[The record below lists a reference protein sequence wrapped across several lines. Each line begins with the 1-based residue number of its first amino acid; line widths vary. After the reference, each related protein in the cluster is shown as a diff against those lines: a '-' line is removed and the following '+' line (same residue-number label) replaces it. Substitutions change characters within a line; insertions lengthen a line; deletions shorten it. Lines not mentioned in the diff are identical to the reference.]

1 MDKTLAWL
9 WLADAVGSGCQ
20 YAQELL
26 TLYPDPVELYDA
38 LRAGTEAPPA
48 CLTPHALAQLRD
60 TTPFDYEER
69 LDHCLLSGIDVLT
82 PDEGVYPDRLRDLP
96 DLPLALYVTGDI
108 ACLNGRRY
116 AGMVGTRRPSTYG
129 RQAAFDLSLAMAR
142 AGVVLVSG
150 LADGLDSEA
159 HRAAVQADVPTVA
172 FLGTAIDK
180 TYPASNA
187 KLRTAIEKGGGAVCS
202 EYPPGYSGRTTGT
215 FLARNRLIAA
225 QSEALCVA
233 EARTR
238 SGTLNTVGH
247 AERLGRPVLAV
258 PGSIYSALSEGTN
271 ELLRTHRAEP
281 LCKAADALDI
291 LGIGAETAAP
301 AQQRFDP
308 ATVSADAQGGG
319 AVCSEYPP
327 GYSGRTTGTFLARNR
342 LIAAQSEALCVAE
355 ARTRSG
361 TLNTVGHAERLG
373 RPVLAVPGSIYSAL
387 SEGTNELL
395 RTHRA
400 EPLCKAADALD
411 ILGIGAETAAP
422 AQQRFDPATVS
433 ADAQAVY
440 AVLKPTPQSIDALCA
455 AASLPAGRVLAACT
469 ELELMGGAQAQPGRR
484 YIAE

>member
-1 MDKTLAWL
+1 MGPGGQTSLFAPEPALDPLLCWL
-9 WLADAVGSGCQ
+9 WLAHVMGPASSHAGRVLDAFGG
-20 YAQELL
+20 AQE
-26 TLYPDPVELYDA
+26 A
-38 LRAGTEAPPA
+38 WEA
-48 CLTPHALAQLRD
+48 RD
-60 TTPFDYEER
+60 TQEF
-69 LDHCLLSGIDVLT
+69 
-82 PDEGVYPDRLRDLP
+82 
-96 DLPLALYVTGDI
+96 
-108 ACLNGRRY
+108 
-116 AGMVGTRRPSTYG
+116 
-129 RQAAFDLSLAMAR
+129 RQAAGLAAAKR
-142 AGVVLVSG
+142 AGQLTPEQYQGLADRCRALGVRLLPFDDPDYPLAFSRIPDMPLVLYCTGDPVWLNEPGTVGIVGSRKPTDYGLQAAADIGEALARSGALIVSG

-159 HRAAVQADVPTVA
+159 HRAAVQADVPSVA

-308 ATVSADAQGGG
+308 ATVSADAQ
-319 AVCSEYPP
+319 
-327 GYSGRTTGTFLARNR
+327 
-342 LIAAQSEALCVAE
+342 
-355 ARTRSG
+355 
-361 TLNTVGHAERLG
+361 
-373 RPVLAVPGSIYSAL
+373 
-387 SEGTNELL
+387 
-395 RTHRA
+395 
-400 EPLCKAADALD
+400 
-411 ILGIGAETAAP
+411 
-422 AQQRFDPATVS
+422 
-433 ADAQAVY
+433 AVY

-455 AASLPAGRVLAACT
+455 AASLPARRVLAACT

-484 YIAE
+484 YIAL

>member
-9 WLADAVGSGCQ
+9 WLADAVGSACQ

-26 TLYPDPVELYDA
+26 TLYPDPAELYDA

-96 DLPLALYVTGDI
+96 DLPLALYVTS
-108 ACLNGRRY
+108 
-116 AGMVGTRRPSTYG
+116 PYG

-258 PGSIYSALSEGTN
+258 PGG
-271 ELLRTHRAEP
+271 
-281 LCKAADALDI
+281 
-291 LGIGAETAAP
+291 
-301 AQQRFDP
+301 
-308 ATVSADAQGGG
+308 
-319 AVCSEYPP
+319 
-327 GYSGRTTGTFLARNR
+327 
-342 LIAAQSEALCVAE
+342 
-355 ARTRSG
+355 
-361 TLNTVGHAERLG
+361 
-373 RPVLAVPGSIYSAL
+373 IYSAL

-469 ELELMGGAQAQPGRR
+469 ELELMGGAQVQPGRR
-484 YIAE
+484 YIAL

>member
-26 TLYPDPVELYDA
+26 TLYPDPAELYDA

-108 ACLNGRRY
+108 ACLN
-116 AGMVGTRRPSTYG
+116 G

-291 LGIGAETAAP
+291 LGIGAEA
-301 AQQRFDP
+301 
-308 ATVSADAQGGG
+308 
-319 AVCSEYPP
+319 
-327 GYSGRTTGTFLARNR
+327 
-342 LIAAQSEALCVAE
+342 
-355 ARTRSG
+355 
-361 TLNTVGHAERLG
+361 
-373 RPVLAVPGSIYSAL
+373 
-387 SEGTNELL
+387 
-395 RTHRA
+395 
-400 EPLCKAADALD
+400 
-411 ILGIGAETAAP
+411 AAP

-484 YIAE
+484 YTAG

>member
-1 MDKTLAWL
+1 MGPGGQTSLFAPEPALDPLLCWL
-9 WLADAVGSGCQ
+9 WLAHVMGPASSHAGRVLDAFGG
-20 YAQELL
+20 AQE
-26 TLYPDPVELYDA
+26 A
-38 LRAGTEAPPA
+38 WEA
-48 CLTPHALAQLRD
+48 RD
-60 TTPFDYEER
+60 TQEF
-69 LDHCLLSGIDVLT
+69 
-82 PDEGVYPDRLRDLP
+82 
-96 DLPLALYVTGDI
+96 
-108 ACLNGRRY
+108 
-116 AGMVGTRRPSTYG
+116 
-129 RQAAFDLSLAMAR
+129 RQAAGLAAAKR
-142 AGVVLVSG
+142 AGQLTPEQYQGLADRCRALGVRILPFDDPDYPLAFSRIPDMPLVLYCTGDPVWLNEPGTVGIVGSRKPTDYGLQAAADIGEALARSGALIVSG

-308 ATVSADAQGGG
+308 ATVSADAQ
-319 AVCSEYPP
+319 
-327 GYSGRTTGTFLARNR
+327 
-342 LIAAQSEALCVAE
+342 
-355 ARTRSG
+355 
-361 TLNTVGHAERLG
+361 
-373 RPVLAVPGSIYSAL
+373 
-387 SEGTNELL
+387 
-395 RTHRA
+395 
-400 EPLCKAADALD
+400 
-411 ILGIGAETAAP
+411 
-422 AQQRFDPATVS
+422 
-433 ADAQAVY
+433 AVY

-469 ELELMGGAQAQPGRR
+469 ELELMGGAQVQPGRR
-484 YIAE
+484 YIAL

>member
-1 MDKTLAWL
+1 MDSTLYWL
-9 WLADAVGSGCQ
+9 WLAEALGSGCRL
-20 YAQELL
+20 AGRLL
-26 TLYPDPVELYDA
+26 EEYPDPAELYGQVK
-38 LRAGTEAPPA
+38 AGRKPPEYLSAKAHEFMQAVAP
-48 CLTPHALAQLRD
+48 AQMAGLKKRCD
-60 TTPFDYEER
+60 DLNIF
-69 LDHCLLSGIDVLT
+69 ILT
-82 PDEGVYPDRLRDLP
+82 PDSADYPQRLRDLP
-96 DLPLALYVTGDI
+96 DLPLALYVTGSI

-116 AGMVGTRRPSTYG
+116 AGMVGTRRPSAYG
-129 RQAAFDLSLAMAR
+129 RQAAFDLSLAMAQ

-233 EARTR
+233 EARSR

-247 AERLGRPVLAV
+247 AARLGRPVLAV

-281 LCKAADALDI
+281 LCQASDVLTL
-291 LGIGAETAAP
+291 LGLGEETEAP

-308 ATVSADAQGGG
+308 
-319 AVCSEYPP
+319 
-327 GYSGRTTGTFLARNR
+327 
-342 LIAAQSEALCVAE
+342 
-355 ARTRSG
+355 
-361 TLNTVGHAERLG
+361 
-373 RPVLAVPGSIYSAL
+373 
-387 SEGTNELL
+387 
-395 RTHRA
+395 
-400 EPLCKAADALD
+400 K
-411 ILGIGAETAAP
+411 
-422 AQQRFDPATVS
+422 TVS

-440 AVLKPTPQSIDALCA
+440 AALIAEPQGIDALCA
-455 AASLPAGRVLAACT
+455 AANLPAGRVLAACT
-469 ELELMGGAQAQPGRR
+469 ELELMGGAQAMPGRR
-484 YIAE
+484 YVAL

>member
-26 TLYPDPVELYDA
+26 TLYPDPAELYDA

-187 KLRTAIEKGGGAVCS
+187 KLRTAIEKGGAVCS

-308 ATVSADAQGGG
+308 AM
-319 AVCSEYPP
+319 
-327 GYSGRTTGTFLARNR
+327 
-342 LIAAQSEALCVAE
+342 
-355 ARTRSG
+355 
-361 TLNTVGHAERLG
+361 
-373 RPVLAVPGSIYSAL
+373 
-387 SEGTNELL
+387 
-395 RTHRA
+395 
-400 EPLCKAADALD
+400 
-411 ILGIGAETAAP
+411 
-422 AQQRFDPATVS
+422 VS

-440 AVLKPTPQSIDALCA
+440 AALKPTPQSIDALCA

-469 ELELMGGAQAQPGRR
+469 ELELMGGAEAQPGRR
-484 YIAE
+484 YIAL